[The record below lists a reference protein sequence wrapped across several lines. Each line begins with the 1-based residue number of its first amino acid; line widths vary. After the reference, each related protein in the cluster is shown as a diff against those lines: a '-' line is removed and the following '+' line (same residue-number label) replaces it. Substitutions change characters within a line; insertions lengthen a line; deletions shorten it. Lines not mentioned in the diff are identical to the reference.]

1 MGHQTTFPSSVHK
14 YVMRTANVYI
24 LIDMVAW
31 WNEMLS
37 QKTWTQGAE
46 SFCTQARFSYYLIK
60 SLVHSNSN
68 LQLLFYM
75 IWWYLAC
82 QQMYHT
88 STICDQWL
96 AYYTSQSSKATHV
109 CYRSFEIT
117 TNISEHRNK
126 SVCLPTPTTSS
137 HWSVST
143 AALSSWWLSS
153 SYWAFGSKSI
163 NWFELFARCDMLTL
177 PCFLMYS
184 ATAFISSVDM

>member
-1 MGHQTTFPSSVHK
+1 MKWNVVSKDMNARRRVFLYPSSIF
-14 YVMRTANVYI
+14 I
-24 LIDMVAW
+24 LLDKISGPFQFKPSA
-31 WNEMLS
+31 S
-37 QKTWTQGAE
+37 
-46 SFCTQARFSYYLIK
+46 
-60 SLVHSNSN
+60 
-68 LQLLFYM
+68 LFYM

-82 QQMYHT
+82 QQMYPT